1 MFSEI
6 KIYPENNAD
15 VLGIDIYKQ
24 SLERSFFY
32 LKKYSSF
39 ITKPHAK
46 TMIKYLRKTE
56 FW

>member
-32 LKKYSSF
+32 FKKYFSF
-39 ITKPHAK
+39 ITKPHTK